1 MFFEKAMQDTID
13 AVGALH
19 GIVCDYLSTHISAAQ
34 NDYKQKQ
41 RRIPMLATVLIDNIS
56 CGEMEGEWG
65 LSIYIEYNEK
75 NILLDTGASDLFAK
89 NAKKLGKSIESV
101 DYAVL
106 SHAHY
111 DHSDSM
117 ATFFKLN
124 SHAPFFLR
132 KGCQE
137 NCYAKKWIF
146 HKYIGLPKH
155 ILTDY
160 RDRIIYA
167 DRDYEIIPGVYL
179 IPHKTPNLKMVGKR
193 ESMYRKEHHRW
204 VYDDFS
210 HEQSL
215 VFRTQKGLVIFNSCC
230 HGGVANIINE
240 VGATFPTEKVYGI
253 IGGFH
258 LFNKSEEE
266 IKNVIQQIKD
276 TGINYVCTG
285 HCTKDRAYK
294 ILKNGL
300 GDIVHQLKV
309 GLQIEI

>member
-1 MFFEKAMQDTID
+1 MQDTID

-41 RRIPMLATVLIDNIS
+41 RGIPMLATVLIDNIS

-65 LSIYIEYNEK
+65 LS
-75 NILLDTGASDLFAK
+75 T
-89 NAKKLGKSIESV
+89 
-101 DYAVL
+101 
-106 SHAHY
+106 HAHY

-240 VGATFPTEKVYGI
+240 VGATFPTEKVSPALRRRRLSRDGYPGA
-253 IGGFH
+253 
-258 LFNKSEEE
+258 SE
-266 IKNVIQQIKD
+266 K
-276 TGINYVCTG
+276 
-285 HCTKDRAYK
+285 R
-294 ILKNGL
+294 
-300 GDIVHQLKV
+300 
-309 GLQIEI
+309 